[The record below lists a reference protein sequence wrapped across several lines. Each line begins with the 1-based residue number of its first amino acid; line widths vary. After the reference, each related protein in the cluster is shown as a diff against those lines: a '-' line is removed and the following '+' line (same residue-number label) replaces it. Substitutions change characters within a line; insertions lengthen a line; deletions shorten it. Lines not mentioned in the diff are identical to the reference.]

1 MRLVPPVGKEWS
13 ETWLFDRAY
22 VTTLDVWVRRRM
34 TAHHAAAN
42 REALPESI
50 GPWTIDGLVSDV
62 HRHATAGHWLW
73 ATTAIS
79 VIQELLFCIDDGGV
93 DLSRHLGTF
102 RDDVQTLR
110 YLRNVI
116 AHPANMPVTAT
127 AKTKDKE
134 KTENSADKFCFR
146 MERDP
151 EFLDFAAEL
160 FGNWSLFSD
169 HRVTRFALRRLN
181 TAGRAYVKQLVASG
195 SIEFPTR

>member
-1 MRLVPPVGKEWS
+1 MRLFRPWEKEWS

-22 VTTLDVWVRRRM
+22 VTTLDAWVRRRM
-34 TAHHAAAN
+34 TTHHAAAN
-42 REALPESI
+42 RDALPESI
-50 GPWTIDGLVSDV
+50 GPWTIDGLVSDL

-79 VIQELLFCIDDGGV
+79 FIQELLFCIDDGGV
-93 DLSRHLGTF
+93 DMSRHLGTF

-110 YLRNVI
+110 YLRNVV
-116 AHPANMPVTAT
+116 AHPANMP

-134 KTENSADKFCFR
+134 QTENSADKFCFR

-151 EFLDFAAEL
+151 EFLDFAFEL

-181 TAGRAYVKQLVASG
+181 TAGRAYVKQLAASG
-195 SIEFPTR
+195 SIEPPAR